1 MVLGYVVFD
10 KWVFAGQV
18 TETGIMMGAVGL
30 SDRTVAFK
38 VQRWI
43 DPSLTGYQLCHTTY
57 I

>member
-1 MVLGYVVFD
+1 MGVF
-10 KWVFAGQV
+10 WQV

-43 DPSLTGYQLCHTTY
+43 DPSLTGYLLTLRAPRNGTD
-57 I
+57 